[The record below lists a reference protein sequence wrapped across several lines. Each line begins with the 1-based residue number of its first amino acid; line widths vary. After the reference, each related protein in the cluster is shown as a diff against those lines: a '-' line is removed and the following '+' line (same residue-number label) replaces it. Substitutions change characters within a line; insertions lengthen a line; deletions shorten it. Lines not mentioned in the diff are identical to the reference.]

1 MEQFETLK
9 ITLGDGECAVINGLC
24 ADLPMYSWNGI
35 AFQTGQF
42 YDEDCSQAVFWEFDD
57 EDGYEFAHSMG
68 GDTPLSE
75 APTALMDQLRTE
87 GVCADMVDEANRDFP
102 AISEDY

>member
-1 MEQFETLK
+1 MNQQETLK
-9 ITLGDGECAVINGLC
+9 ITLGDGEAAVINGLC

-42 YDEDCSQAVFWEFDD
+42 YDEDACASVFWDFDD
-57 EDGYEFAHSMG
+57 DGYEFAQYMG

-75 APTALMDQLRTE
+75 APTILMDQLRTE
-87 GVCADMVDEANRDFP
+87 GVCCDMVEAANRSFP
-102 AISEDY
+102 AIHEDY